1 MAASNAV
8 HAALWQQRPRLAV
21 FHIVAVIAGGL
32 ALDRLLGW
40 PGQIAA
46 DLWAAGVFAWLYRCG
61 SGLERRV
68 LVACM
73 VIAGLGECVL
83 SLVWGLYAYQFGNIP
98 LFVPPGHALLMTL
111 GLMTAAALPAG
122 VVWAVPLAA
131 APLALAGW
139 WQGWDQAGSLL
150 FALLAVCMVLSRGRR
165 LYAVMFVLALLMELY
180 GTWLGNWAWRPVVAG
195 LGLTTTNPPAQA
207 GAFYCALDLL
217 VLASLRWPRTSSARS
232 WRPGKA
238 VRAAPPGPGGR

>member
-1 MAASNAV
+1 
-8 HAALWQQRPRLAV
+8 LWQPRPRWAV

-32 ALDRLLGW
+32 ALDKAFGW

-46 DLWAAGVFAWLYRCG
+46 DLWAAAVFGWLYAQG
-61 SGLERRV
+61 GPAERRV

-73 VIAGLGECVL
+73 LIAGLGECVL

-111 GLMTAAALPAG
+111 GIMVAARLPVC

-131 APLALAGW
+131 GPWALAGW

-150 FALLAVCMVLSRGRR
+150 FVLLAVCMAASSGRR
-165 LYAVMFVLALLMELY
+165 LYAAMFVLALAMELY
-180 GTWLGNWAWRPVVAG
+180 GTWLGNWAWKPVVAG
-195 LGLTTTNPPAQA
+195 LGLSTTNPPAHA

-217 VLASLRWPRTSSARS
+217 VLASLRLPRTSSARN
-232 WRPGKA
+232 WRLG
-238 VRAAPPGPGGR
+238 RATR

>member
-1 MAASNAV
+1 
-8 HAALWQQRPRLAV
+8 LQ
-21 FHIVAVIAGGL
+21 IVAVIVGGL

-46 DLWAAGVFAWLYRCG
+46 DLWAAAVFGWLYLRG
-61 SGLERRV
+61 GAPERRV

-111 GLMTAAALPAG
+111 GIMAAARLPAW
-122 VVWAVPLAA
+122 VVWAIPLGA
-131 APLALAGW
+131 APWALAGW
-139 WQGWDQAGSLL
+139 WQGWDQAGALL
-150 FALLAVCMVLSRGRR
+150 FLLLAVCMAASRGRR
-165 LYAVMFVLALLMELY
+165 LYAAMFVLALAMELY
-180 GTWLGNWAWRPVVAG
+180 GTWLGNWAWKPTVAG
-195 LGLTTTNPPAQA
+195 LGLSTTNPPAHA

-217 VLASLRWPRTSSARS
+217 VLASLRLPRRSSARS
-232 WRPGKA
+232 WRLGRA
-238 VRAAPPGPGGR
+238 VR